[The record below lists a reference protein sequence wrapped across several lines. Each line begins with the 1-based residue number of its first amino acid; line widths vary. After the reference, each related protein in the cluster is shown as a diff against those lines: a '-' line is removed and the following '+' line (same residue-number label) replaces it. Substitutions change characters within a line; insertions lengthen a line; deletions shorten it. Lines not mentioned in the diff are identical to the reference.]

1 MRITTIQ
8 NILHTG
14 YRNAPVIPSL
24 FLAAARDAVPVP
36 ESTFDQDA
44 AAVKFMPSS
53 GGHIKPLQLDLA
65 CIHNATV

>member
-24 FLAAARDAVPVP
+24 FLAAARHAVPVP
-36 ESTFDQDA
+36 EFTFDQDA
-44 AAVKFMPSS
+44 AAVKFIP
-53 GGHIKPLQLDLA
+53 GCPPLVA
-65 CIHNATV
+65 IENRCNWI